1 MGRRMACLASA
12 WVSGGQMSDAKAE
25 ALAIYKAVVESA
37 GVVFREATAPAW
49 DIYIETCKTIDGEG
63 ETE

>member
-1 MGRRMACLASA
+1 
-12 WVSGGQMSDAKAE
+12 MSDAKAE